1 MHTLRGI
8 PPPAYPTGRSKPMLA
23 GFFVGLGPAEAQ
35 PHRKHNLNRG
45 SVAAVS
51 GLALSLPKASAKQR
65 PCRPVS
71 GLALSGRLTASSSPK
86 VGALGKGV
94 KCERSA

>member
-35 PHRKHNLNRG
+35 PHREHDLNLG
-45 SVAAVS
+45 SA
-51 GLALSLPKASAKQR
+51 P
-65 PCRPVS
+65 P
-71 GLALSGRLTASSSPK
+71 
-86 VGALGKGV
+86 
-94 KCERSA
+94 